1 METMVLKEKNPFLK
15 IIRQNAFDA
24 FEKLDTSILPENIT
38 MPEKLCALNA
48 EKKTIPDDNPPLP
61 CNMEKEDVLT
71 CFLIDGNTLLNVDG
85 ILTESDICLC
95 NITDLPRHLER
106 YFGNIAEINDN
117 AHVALNTAAFTG
129 GFCLEVP
136 DNTECEIPVQLV
148 SVNNTPFMNVRN
160 LIVVGE
166 NSSVKLINC
175 DDSSFNSDFF
185 TNTVTEIFVKDNAK
199 LDISKMYNLS
209 NKANVNNAVFIQQ
222 ARNSTV
228 KSFNFE
234 FNSGVLRSDIKVRLI
249 GEGAE
254 SYIYGIY
261 LADKHQQMFN
271 NVLVDHLVPHCTSEQ
286 IFKGIIDE
294 YAQSVFEGRVIV
306 ERDAQHTI
314 ASQVNK
320 NLLLTDTAKASAK
333 PFLEIYADDVKCSHG
348 ATVGQLDEEAM
359 FYMQTRGI
367 SFDHARMLLMHAFIG
382 EVVSKIEID
391 KIKLRVNDLVKKRL
405 NGELSACDNC
415 IIRCSDSKIND
426 PLAKCN

>member
-1 METMVLKEKNPFLK
+1 MVLKEKNPFLK
-15 IIRQNAFDA
+15 IIRQNALTVFQKSDKSA
-24 FEKLDTSILPENIT
+24 LPENIAV
-38 MPEKLCALNA
+38 PEKLCFSDED
-48 EKKTIPDDNPPLP
+48 EKDIPDDNPSLP

-71 CFLIDGNTLLNVDG
+71 CFLIDGNTLLNVAE
-85 ILTESDICLC
+85 ILKESDISLC

-106 YFGNIAEINDN
+106 YFGSIAEIKDN
-117 AHVALNTAAFTG
+117 AYLALNTAAFTG

-136 DNTECEIPVQLV
+136 DNTKCELPVQLV
-148 SVNNTPFMNVRN
+148 SVSNSPFMNVRN

-175 DDSSFNSDFF
+175 DDSSFDNDFF
-185 TNTVTEIFVKDNAK
+185 TNTVTEIFVKDNAT

-209 NKANVNNAVFIQQ
+209 NKANVNNVVFIQQ
-222 ARNSTV
+222 AQHSTV

-234 FNSGVLRSDIKVRLI
+234 FNSGVLRSDIKARLI

-320 NLLLTDTAKASAK
+320 NLLLTDTAKAAAK

-359 FYMQTRGI
+359 F
-367 SFDHARMLLMHAFIG
+367 FIG

-426 PLAKCN
+426 PSAKCN